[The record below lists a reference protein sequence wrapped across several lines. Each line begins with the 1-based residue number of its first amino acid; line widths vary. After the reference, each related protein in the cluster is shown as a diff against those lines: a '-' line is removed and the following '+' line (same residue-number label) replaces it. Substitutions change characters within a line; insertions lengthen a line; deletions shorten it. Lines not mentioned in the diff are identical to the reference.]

1 MNESSAPPTCVS
13 RCIGV
18 CTLNGSGVC
27 VGCHRDVAE
36 ISAWAN
42 ASPQEREKINRI
54 AALRERQMNR
64 RPA

>member
-1 MNESSAPPTCVS
+1 MKDSSTPPTPVS

-18 CTLNGSGVC
+18 CTLNGGGVC
-27 VGCHRDVAE
+27 VGCHRNVAE
-36 ISAWAN
+36 ISAWAS

-54 AALRERQMNR
+54 ASLREQQMPR